1 MKKLYSLVILFSF
14 LLMSAHA
21 AFVNRNTL
29 YKKAEGV
36 NDTIKKAQPKSLSKI
51 TDTRPGN
58 PSAIKSVKINITPY
72 KPSVKAVST
81 SGSGSQTT
89 TKASSQQPADLKVL
103 SNVKVYPNPVAD
115 HINLSYFVN
124 KETNVTIKIMD
135 VLGNELAT
143 LLSQRL
149 PAGEQVNSFSIA
161 SSFNSGYYF
170 IRLIVGN
177 ETVIKRISIL

>member
-21 AFVNRNTL
+21 AFVNRNML
-29 YKKAEGV
+29 YKRTEGLS
-36 NDTIKKAQPKSLSKI
+36 DTIKKTQPRSVSKI
-51 TDTRPGN
+51 TDTRPGS

-72 KPSVKAVST
+72 KPAVKATLSN
-81 SGSGSQTT
+81 SSPQTT
-89 TKASSQQPADLKVL
+89 KTNSQQVADVKIL

-124 KETNVTIKIMD
+124 KEANVTIKIMD

-143 LLSQRL
+143 LFSQRL
-149 PAGEQVNSFSIA
+149 PAGEQINSFPIA